1 MFHRASFIAIITI
14 GNYQNIMS
22 NYQNEDQL
30 EKLLT
35 KSMDII
41 SGEFEV
47 KDDNAL
53 MDLDI
58 TDRTFRDCK
67 IFGGDFCSS
76 IFTNCT
82 FDNVLFRKL
91 ALVGV
96 SFNSCTFVKC
106 KFSSIQAD
114 FDMINCK
121 IIEFTITREE

>member
-1 MFHRASFIAIITI
+1 
-14 GNYQNIMS
+14 MS

-35 KSMDII
+35 KSTEVI

-47 KDDNAL
+47 KDANAL

-58 TDRTFRDCK
+58 TDRIFKDCK

-76 IFTNCT
+76 SFINCT
-82 FDNVLFRKL
+82 FDNVLFRNL

-96 SFNSCTFVKC
+96 SFNNCNFIKC
-106 KFSSIQAD
+106 KFSNIQTD
-114 FDMINCK
+114 FSMRNCK
-121 IIEFTITREE
+121 VDGLTITREAENCYSKQN